1 MASAEPPPAERP
13 LAAAWRRFAGRR
25 VSVVA
30 LVVLVLIA
38 AAVAGADLIAPY
50 RSGQQH
56 LDRVLA
62 SPGGDFLL
70 GTDTLG
76 RDTFSQ
82 VLFAGR
88 ISLVIGLSVALFA
101 SLLGTSVGLVAGYLG
116 GRTDAA
122 LMRITDTL
130 LALPLLMMIILLAR
144 ILGDSAADV
153 VLVLSLFG
161 WMPLARIIRA
171 KTLALREQE
180 FVAAARSMG
189 ASTTRIMVRHLL
201 PNLVG
206 EISVAV
212 SLAVAGAILAES
224 VLSFLALGVSSA
236 HTPTWGNMIGGNEG
250 FMTVAPWLVWAPGL
264 AIVMTVLAVNYVG
277 DGLRDAFDVKTDVGG
292 TANNARNGRTVPETH
307 DAQGGHQG
315 HGGDSA
321 QPAHGA
327 SQPSRR

>member
-1 MASAEPPPAERP
+1 MALAEHELAERP
-13 LAAAWRRFAGRR
+13 LMAAWRRFASRR

-30 LVVLVLIA
+30 LVALVIIA

-56 LDRVLA
+56 LDHVLA
-62 SPGGDFLL
+62 PPGAEFLL

-76 RDTFSQ
+76 RDTLSQ
-82 VLFAGR
+82 TLYAGR
-88 ISLVIGLSVALFA
+88 ISLVIGISVALIA
-101 SLLGTSVGLVAGYLG
+101 SLLGTTVGVVAGYLG
-116 GRTDAA
+116 GRIDAV
-122 LMRITDTL
+122 LMRFTDTL

-153 VLVLSLFG
+153 VFVLSLLG
-161 WMPLARIIRA
+161 WMALARIIRA

-180 FVAAARSMG
+180 FVVAASSMG

-224 VLSFLALGVSSA
+224 VLSFLGLGVSSA

-250 FMTVAPWLVWAPGL
+250 FMTVEPWLVWAPGL
-264 AIVMTVLAVNYVG
+264 AIVITVLAVNYVG
-277 DGLRDAFDVKTDVGG
+277 DGLRDAFDVRGE
-292 TANNARNGRTVPETH
+292 GR
-307 DAQGGHQG
+307 
-315 HGGDSA
+315 S
-321 QPAHGA
+321 
-327 SQPSRR
+327 

>member
-1 MASAEPPPAERP
+1 MALAENELAERP

-25 VSVVA
+25 VSVAALVA
-30 LVVLVLIA
+30 LVIIG

-50 RSGQQH
+50 QSGQQH
-56 LDRVLA
+56 LDHVLA
-62 SPGGDFLL
+62 PPGGDFLL

-76 RDTFSQ
+76 RDTLSQ
-82 VLFAGR
+82 TLYAGR
-88 ISLVIGLSVALFA
+88 ISLVIGMSVALIA
-101 SLLGTSVGLVAGYLG
+101 ALLGTTIGVVAGYLG
-116 GRTDAA
+116 GRIDAV
-122 LMRITDTL
+122 LMRFTDTL

-153 VLVLSLFG
+153 VLVLSLLG
-161 WMPLARIIRA
+161 WMALARIIRA

-212 SLAVAGAILAES
+212 SLAVASAILAES
-224 VLSFLALGVSSA
+224 VLSFLGLGVSSA

-250 FMTVAPWLVWAPGL
+250 FMTVEPWLVWAPGL
-264 AIVMTVLAVNYVG
+264 AIVITVLAVNYVG
-277 DGLRDAFDVKTDVGG
+277 DGLRDAFDVRSDG
-292 TANNARNGRTVPETH
+292 RNGR
-307 DAQGGHQG
+307 ALRASSQGATAGM
-315 HGGDSA
+315 
-321 QPAHGA
+321 P
-327 SQPSRR
+327 R

>member
-1 MASAEPPPAERP
+1 MALAEDRLAERP
-13 LAAAWRRFAGRR
+13 AAAWRRFAARR
-25 VSVVA
+25 ASVMSLVA
-30 LVVLVLIA
+30 LVIIA

-50 RSGQQH
+50 GSGQQH
-56 LDRVLA
+56 LDHVLA
-62 SPGGDFLL
+62 PPGGDFLL

-88 ISLVIGLSVALFA
+88 ISLVIGLSVAFIA
-101 SLLGTSVGLVAGYLG
+101 SLLGTAVGVVAGYLG
-116 GRTDAA
+116 GRVDAV
-122 LMRITDTL
+122 LMRFTDTL

-153 VLVLSLFG
+153 VLVLSLLG
-161 WMPLARIIRA
+161 WMALARIIRA

-224 VLSFLALGVSSA
+224 VLSFLGLGVSSA

-250 FMTVAPWLVWAPGL
+250 FMTVEPWLVWAPGL
-264 AIVMTVLAVNYVG
+264 AIVVTVLCVNFIG
-277 DGLRDAFDVKTDVGG
+277 DGLRDAFDVRSDG
-292 TANNARNGRTVPETH
+292 RN
-307 DAQGGHQG
+307 
-315 HGGDSA
+315 
-321 QPAHGA
+321 
-327 SQPSRR
+327 

>member
-1 MASAEPPPAERP
+1 MALAEHELAERP
-13 LAAAWRRFAGRR
+13 LMAAGRRFASRR

-30 LVVLVLIA
+30 LVALVIIA

-56 LDRVLA
+56 LDHVLA
-62 SPGGDFLL
+62 PPGADFLL

-76 RDTFSQ
+76 RDTLSQ
-82 VLFAGR
+82 TLYAGR
-88 ISLVIGLSVALFA
+88 ISLVIGISVALIA
-101 SLLGTSVGLVAGYLG
+101 SLLGTTVGVVAGYLG
-116 GRTDAA
+116 GRVDAV
-122 LMRITDTL
+122 LMRFTDTL

-153 VLVLSLFG
+153 VLVLSLLG
-161 WMPLARIIRA
+161 WMALARIIRA

-180 FVAAARSMG
+180 FVVAASSMG

-224 VLSFLALGVSSA
+224 VLSFLGLGVSSA

-250 FMTVAPWLVWAPGL
+250 FMTVEPWLVWAPGL
-264 AIVMTVLAVNYVG
+264 AIVITVLAVNYVG
-277 DGLRDAFDVKTDVGG
+277 DGLRDAFDVRG
-292 TANNARNGRTVPETH
+292 E
-307 DAQGGHQG
+307 GH
-315 HGGDSA
+315 S
-321 QPAHGA
+321 
-327 SQPSRR
+327 

>member
-1 MASAEPPPAERP
+1 VALAEDRLAERP
-13 LAAAWRRFAGRR
+13 AAAAWRRFAARR
-25 VSVVA
+25 ASVMSLVA
-30 LVVLVLIA
+30 LVIIA

-50 RSGQQH
+50 GSGQQH
-56 LDRVLA
+56 LDHVLA
-62 SPGGDFLL
+62 PPGGDFLL

-88 ISLVIGLSVALFA
+88 ISLVIGLSVAFIA
-101 SLLGTSVGLVAGYLG
+101 SLLGTAVGVVAGYLG
-116 GRTDAA
+116 GRVDAV
-122 LMRITDTL
+122 LMRFTDTL

-153 VLVLSLFG
+153 VLVLSLLG
-161 WMPLARIIRA
+161 WMALARIIRA

-224 VLSFLALGVSSA
+224 VLSFLGLGVSSA

-250 FMTVAPWLVWAPGL
+250 FMTVEPWLVWAPGL
-264 AIVMTVLAVNYVG
+264 AIVVIVLCVNFIG
-277 DGLRDAFDVKTDVGG
+277 DGLRDAFDVRSDG
-292 TANNARNGRTVPETH
+292 RN
-307 DAQGGHQG
+307 
-315 HGGDSA
+315 
-321 QPAHGA
+321 
-327 SQPSRR
+327 

>member
-1 MASAEPPPAERP
+1 MALADHELAERP
-13 LAAAWRRFAGRR
+13 LMAAWRRFASRR

-30 LVVLVLIA
+30 LVALVIIA
-38 AAVAGADLIAPY
+38 TAVAGADLIAPY

-56 LDRVLA
+56 LDHVLA
-62 SPGGDFLL
+62 PPGAGFLL

-76 RDTFSQ
+76 RDTLSQ
-82 VLFAGR
+82 TLYAGR
-88 ISLVIGLSVALFA
+88 ISLVIGISVALIA
-101 SLLGTSVGLVAGYLG
+101 SLLGTTVGVVAGYLG
-116 GRTDAA
+116 GRIDAV
-122 LMRITDTL
+122 LMRFTDTL

-153 VLVLSLFG
+153 VLVLSLLG
-161 WMPLARIIRA
+161 WMALARIIRA

-180 FVAAARSMG
+180 FVVAASSMG

-224 VLSFLALGVSSA
+224 VLSFLGLGVSSA

-250 FMTVAPWLVWAPGL
+250 FMTVEPWLVWAPGL
-264 AIVMTVLAVNYVG
+264 AIVITVLAVNYVG
-277 DGLRDAFDVKTDVGG
+277 DGLRDAFDVRGE
-292 TANNARNGRTVPETH
+292 GR
-307 DAQGGHQG
+307 
-315 HGGDSA
+315 S
-321 QPAHGA
+321 
-327 SQPSRR
+327 

>member
-1 MASAEPPPAERP
+1 MALAENELAERP

-30 LVVLVLIA
+30 VVALVIIG

-50 RSGQQH
+50 QSGQQH
-56 LDRVLA
+56 LDHVLA
-62 SPGGDFLL
+62 PPGGDFLL

-76 RDTFSQ
+76 RDTLSQ
-82 VLFAGR
+82 TLYAGR
-88 ISLVIGLSVALFA
+88 ISLVIGMSVALIA
-101 SLLGTSVGLVAGYLG
+101 SLLGTTVGVVAGYLG
-116 GRTDAA
+116 GRIDAV
-122 LMRITDTL
+122 LMRFTDTL

-144 ILGDSAADV
+144 ILGDSPADV
-153 VLVLSLFG
+153 VLVLSLLG
-161 WMPLARIIRA
+161 WMALARIIRA

-180 FVAAARSMG
+180 FVTAARSMG

-224 VLSFLALGVSSA
+224 VLSFLGLGVSSA

-250 FMTVAPWLVWAPGL
+250 FMTVEPWLVWAPGL
-264 AIVMTVLAVNYVG
+264 AIVITVLAVNYVG
-277 DGLRDAFDVKTDVGG
+277 DGLRDAFDVRSD
-292 TANNARNGRTVPETH
+292 GR
-307 DAQGGHQG
+307 D
-315 HGGDSA
+315 
-321 QPAHGA
+321 
-327 SQPSRR
+327 

>member
-1 MASAEPPPAERP
+1 MALAEHELAERP
-13 LAAAWRRFAGRR
+13 LMAAWRRFASRR

-30 LVVLVLIA
+30 LVALVIIA

-56 LDRVLA
+56 LDHVLA
-62 SPGGDFLL
+62 PPGAEFLL

-76 RDTFSQ
+76 RDTLSQ
-82 VLFAGR
+82 TLYAGR
-88 ISLVIGLSVALFA
+88 ISLVIGISVALIA
-101 SLLGTSVGLVAGYLG
+101 SLLGTTIGVVAGYLG
-116 GRTDAA
+116 GRIDAV
-122 LMRITDTL
+122 LMRFTDTL

-153 VLVLSLFG
+153 VLVLSLLG
-161 WMPLARIIRA
+161 WMALARIIRA

-180 FVAAARSMG
+180 FVVAASSMG

-224 VLSFLALGVSSA
+224 VLSFLGLGVSSA

-250 FMTVAPWLVWAPGL
+250 FMMVEPWLVWAPGL
-264 AIVMTVLAVNYVG
+264 AIVITVLAVNYVG
-277 DGLRDAFDVKTDVGG
+277 DGLRDAFDVRGEG
-292 TANNARNGRTVPETH
+292 RN
-307 DAQGGHQG
+307 
-315 HGGDSA
+315 
-321 QPAHGA
+321 
-327 SQPSRR
+327 

>member
-1 MASAEPPPAERP
+1 MALAENELAERP

-25 VSVVA
+25 VPVVA
-30 LVVLVLIA
+30 LVALVIIG

-50 RSGQQH
+50 QSGQQH
-56 LDRVLA
+56 LDHVLA
-62 SPGGDFLL
+62 PPGGDFLL

-76 RDTFSQ
+76 RDTLSQ
-82 VLFAGR
+82 TLYAGR
-88 ISLVIGLSVALFA
+88 ISLVIGMSVALIA
-101 SLLGTSVGLVAGYLG
+101 SLLGTTVGVVAGYLG
-116 GRTDAA
+116 GRIDAV
-122 LMRITDTL
+122 LMRFTDTL

-153 VLVLSLFG
+153 VLVLSLLG
-161 WMPLARIIRA
+161 WMALARIIRA

-206 EISVAV
+206 EITVAV

-224 VLSFLALGVSSA
+224 VLSFLGLGVSSA

-250 FMTVAPWLVWAPGL
+250 FMTVEPWLVWAPGI
-264 AIVMTVLAVNYVG
+264 AIVVTVLCVNFIG
-277 DGLRDAFDVKTDVGG
+277 DGLRDAFDVRSD
-292 TANNARNGRTVPETH
+292 GR
-307 DAQGGHQG
+307 D
-315 HGGDSA
+315 
-321 QPAHGA
+321 
-327 SQPSRR
+327 

>member
-1 MASAEPPPAERP
+1 MALAEHELAERP
-13 LAAAWRRFAGRR
+13 LMAAGRRFASRR

-30 LVVLVLIA
+30 LVALVIIA

-56 LDRVLA
+56 LDHVLA
-62 SPGGDFLL
+62 PPGADFLL

-76 RDTFSQ
+76 RDTLSQ
-82 VLFAGR
+82 TLYAGR
-88 ISLVIGLSVALFA
+88 ISLVIGISVALIA
-101 SLLGTSVGLVAGYLG
+101 SLLGTTVGVVAGYLG
-116 GRTDAA
+116 GRVDAV
-122 LMRITDTL
+122 LMRFTDTL

-153 VLVLSLFG
+153 VLVLSLLG
-161 WMPLARIIRA
+161 WMALARIIRA

-180 FVAAARSMG
+180 FVVAASSMG

-224 VLSFLALGVSSA
+224 VLSFLGLGVSSA

-250 FMTVAPWLVWAPGL
+250 FMTVEPWLVWAPGL
-264 AIVMTVLAVNYVG
+264 AIVITVLAVNYVG
-277 DGLRDAFDVKTDVGG
+277 DGLRDAFDVRGE
-292 TANNARNGRTVPETH
+292 GR
-307 DAQGGHQG
+307 
-315 HGGDSA
+315 S
-321 QPAHGA
+321 
-327 SQPSRR
+327 

>member
-1 MASAEPPPAERP
+1 MASAESPQAERP

-30 LVVLVLIA
+30 LVVLVFIA

-56 LDRVLA
+56 LDHVLA

-292 TANNARNGRTVPETH
+292 AANHASDGRAAPETH
-307 DAQGGHQG
+307 DAREGH
-315 HGGDSA
+315 
-321 QPAHGA
+321 
-327 SQPSRR
+327 

>member
-1 MASAEPPPAERP
+1 MTTAEKQLAERP

-25 VSVVA
+25 VSIVSLAA
-30 LVVLVLIA
+30 LVIIG

-50 RSGQQH
+50 GSGQQH
-56 LDRVLA
+56 LDHVLA
-62 SPGGDFLL
+62 PPGGEFLL

-76 RDTFSQ
+76 RDTLSQ
-82 VLFAGR
+82 TLYAGR
-88 ISLVIGLSVALFA
+88 ISLAIGMSVALIA
-101 SLLGTSVGLVAGYLG
+101 SLLGTTVGVVAGYLG
-116 GRTDAA
+116 GRIDAV
-122 LMRITDTL
+122 LMRFTDTL

-153 VLVLSLFG
+153 VLVLSLLG
-161 WMPLARIIRA
+161 WMALARIIRA

-224 VLSFLALGVSSA
+224 VLSFLGLGVSSA

-250 FMTVAPWLVWAPGL
+250 FMTVEPWLVWAPGL
-264 AIVMTVLAVNYVG
+264 AIVVTVLAVNYVG
-277 DGLRDAFDVKTDVGG
+277 DGLRDAFDVRSDG
-292 TANNARNGRTVPETH
+292 RN
-307 DAQGGHQG
+307 
-315 HGGDSA
+315 
-321 QPAHGA
+321 
-327 SQPSRR
+327 

>member
-1 MASAEPPPAERP
+1 MALAEHELAERP
-13 LAAAWRRFAGRR
+13 LMAAWRRFASRR

-30 LVVLVLIA
+30 LVALVIIA
-38 AAVAGADLIAPY
+38 TAVAGADLIAPY

-56 LDRVLA
+56 LDHVLA
-62 SPGGDFLL
+62 PPGAGFLL

-76 RDTFSQ
+76 RDTLSQ
-82 VLFAGR
+82 TLYAGR
-88 ISLVIGLSVALFA
+88 ISLVIGISVALIA
-101 SLLGTSVGLVAGYLG
+101 SLLGTTVGVVAGYLG
-116 GRTDAA
+116 GRIDAV
-122 LMRITDTL
+122 LMRFTDTL

-153 VLVLSLFG
+153 VLVLSLLG
-161 WMPLARIIRA
+161 WMALARIIRA

-180 FVAAARSMG
+180 FVVAASSMG

-224 VLSFLALGVSSA
+224 VLSFLGLGVSSA

-250 FMTVAPWLVWAPGL
+250 FMTVEPWLVWAPGL
-264 AIVMTVLAVNYVG
+264 AIVITVLAVNYVG
-277 DGLRDAFDVKTDVGG
+277 DGLRDAFDVRGE
-292 TANNARNGRTVPETH
+292 GR
-307 DAQGGHQG
+307 
-315 HGGDSA
+315 S
-321 QPAHGA
+321 
-327 SQPSRR
+327 